1 MQKKS
6 TWLVINSLYFHGCLK
21 LGLLCPIIEHLW
33 ELGMTLLWRHGRRP
47 LQPTHKQMS
56 GKWERGERFMCVKSF
71 FSGNIQQAYHPR
83 VEFHG
88 TPKTTQ
94 ASGMIPALI
103 PEKVMLLTW
112 NWTALMMSQQILDPF
127 FAVLGNGRKNC
138 PNLRHWQIIK
148 NKGKTPEAKAFPWAQ
163 VIRTIRRFWLAK
175 KETLLELVVTYHFP
189 WHTIFGSM
197 LIMY

>member
-1 MQKKS
+1 MSWKK
-6 TWLVINSLYFHGCLK
+6 TICSLL
-21 LGLLCPIIEHLW
+21 
-33 ELGMTLLWRHGRRP
+33 
-47 LQPTHKQMS
+47 THKHMFW
-56 GKWERGERFMCVKSF
+56 KRERGERFMCVKSF

-83 VEFHG
+83 MEFYRP
-88 TPKTTQ
+88 PKTTKV
-94 ASGMIPALI
+94 SGMIPALI

-112 NWTALMMSQQILDPF
+112 NWTPLTMSQQILDPF
-127 FAVLGNGRKNC
+127 FTVLGNGLKNC

-189 WHTIFGSM
+189 WHAIFGSM
-197 LIMY
+197 LTMY